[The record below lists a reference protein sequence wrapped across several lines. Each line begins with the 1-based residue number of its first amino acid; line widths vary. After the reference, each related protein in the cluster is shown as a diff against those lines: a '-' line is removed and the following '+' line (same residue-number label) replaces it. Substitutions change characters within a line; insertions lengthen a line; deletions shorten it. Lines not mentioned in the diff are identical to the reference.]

1 MGGMGKLGLL
11 NFGPLYYWHFLTQV
25 FQGWHLSTLLAASMR
40 LNIHFIH
47 PLVESQD
54 ERPLASSNTTDN
66 DISHGAALAFDP
78 FPDDFLS
85 QFTFDEDHRM
95 LIMP

>member
-1 MGGMGKLGLL
+1 MAPVDSPHPTLDR
-11 NFGPLYYWHFLTQV
+11 
-25 FQGWHLSTLLAASMR
+25 STDHGDAASMR

-66 DISHGAALAFDP
+66 DISHGGALAFDL